1 MWFGKLGGSSVE
13 VCYEVHND
21 PTAEPRQIYARS
33 TAIIVLVD
41 AQTGRPHPTHSGDA
55 RRLGA
60 VCGRLDRVLPPL
72 TSRRVPV

>member
-21 PTAEPRQIYARS
+21 PAAEPRTIYARS

-41 AQTGRPHPTHSGDA
+41 AKSGRPTRLTQEMRDAWEPYVGPSIEYTH
-55 RRLGA
+55 R
-60 VCGRLDRVLPPL
+60 
-72 TSRRVPV
+72 

>member
-21 PTAEPRQIYARS
+21 PTADPRQIYARS

-41 AQTGRPHPTHSGDA
+41 AKTGRPTRLTQEMRDA
-55 RRLGA
+55 WEPYLGESIQYSH
-60 VCGRLDRVLPPL
+60 R
-72 TSRRVPV
+72 